1 MTEAE
6 IRVMQL
12 QAKGCQGLE
21 AKARKCKSGFYPE
34 SQSEHGSADETK
46 QGPMGLLDTSISMPP
61 ISWCFL
67 FVCLFFGG
75 GFPAHLAY
83 VHSQARS
90 RIGATATQ
98 LSHTYNYTTV
108 TATATAIQDPS
119 SICDLHHSSR

>member
-34 SQSEHGSADETK
+34 SQSEHGPADETK

-67 FVCLFFGG
+67 FVCLFVCFLEGA
-75 GFPAHLAY
+75 FPHPWHMYIPRLG
-83 VHSQARS
+83 VELELQPH
-90 RIGATATQ
+90 
-98 LSHTYNYTTV
+98 N
-108 TATATAIQDPS
+108 
-119 SICDLHHSSR
+119 